1 MAAKTVKY
9 VGKKGWTYKM
19 NNGMKAYVSA
29 QRKKVEKE
37 APKRKHCPKCD
48 RDLPVDA
55 FGVRTHKDETGKPN
69 RFSLQ
74 SYCTECRSVK
84 GKSKAKKVV
93 KKPAKKVAAA
103 KKAAPK
109 KAKAAKKVTMKKVA
123 TAKIEPGPEGLSAL
137 LDLTEPA
144 PAPVAPA
151 PAPVVVETAPVATTS
166 PVLAGSLTDAVLG
179 EGALD
184 RMADAVLAEV
194 MPATAPAAPTATK
207 GGKKKLSVDYKA

>member
-151 PAPVVVETAPVATTS
+151 PAPVVETAPAAPAPATS
-166 PVLAGSLTDAVLG
+166 PVLAGALVDAIAG
-179 EGALD
+179 ESTFDKLLD
-184 RMADAVLAEV
+184 AAAA
-194 MPATAPAAPTATK
+194 PAPAAPATK
-207 GGKKKLSVDYKA
+207 SGKRKLNIDYKA